1 MSFGF
6 APGDIIA
13 AVTLVAHIYEK
24 CFTKAQAAGEFG
36 GFGGSGGLAP
46 SILAKQRK
54 TTLMLYQTRST
65 CNLEKKSSTSGRA
78 LIG

>member
-36 GFGGSGGLAP
+36 GSGGLAP

-65 CNLEKKSSTSGRA
+65 CNLEKKSSISGRA
-78 LIG
+78 LTD

>member
-36 GFGGSGGLAP
+36 GFRVSGVWGALRQGF
-46 SILAKQRK
+46 SL
-54 TTLMLYQTRST
+54 
-65 CNLEKKSSTSGRA
+65 NSGRQR
-78 LIG
+78 

>member
-24 CFTKAQAAGEFG
+24 CFTKAQAAGEF
-36 GFGGSGGLAP
+36 GGLAP